1 MISILFSN
9 SANFKHFLANCIGS
23 QSDCMNV
30 FVYRTEVIVLI
41 HSTVDRS
48 VHVVVLS
55 LYILVKSK
63 VLVIARYGCTIH
75 FVRL

>member
-1 MISILFSN
+1 
-9 SANFKHFLANCIGS
+9 
-23 QSDCMNV
+23 MNV
-30 FVYRTEVIVLI
+30 FVYPTEVIVFI

-48 VHVVVLS
+48 VHVVVPS

-63 VLVIARYGCTIH
+63 VLVIARFGCTIR